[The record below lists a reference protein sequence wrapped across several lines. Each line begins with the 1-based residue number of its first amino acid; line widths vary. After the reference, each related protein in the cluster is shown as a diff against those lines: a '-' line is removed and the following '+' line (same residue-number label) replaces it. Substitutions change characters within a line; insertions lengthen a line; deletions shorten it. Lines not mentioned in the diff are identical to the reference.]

1 MGEFSPRGDHEK
13 IERAEVSKK
22 FCDYVDDKFKLY
34 PGYVEVDNT
43 WPTNTYR
50 SISFRSS
57 QPDKCGEITTA
68 EVLAVD
74 IFDSIGNKA
83 DNNPSRTAR
92 QIRIETIANRIDGT
106 PVVIARQDYT
116 VKGSGEYLRRTDWS
130 IPVGSKSTDLAPIET
145 IEETHDGL
153 DEALRRVS
161 LLGVI
166 EPPAPHKQ

>member
-13 IERAEVSKK
+13 IERAKVSEE
-22 FCDYVDDKFKLY
+22 FCAYVDGTFKLY
-34 PGYVEVDNT
+34 PESVEVDNT
-43 WPTNTYR
+43 LPTNTYR

-74 IFDSIGNKA
+74 IFDSIGDKV
-83 DNNPSRTAR
+83 DKNPSRTAR
-92 QIRIETIANRIDGT
+92 QIRIEAVANRIDGT

-130 IPVGSKSTDLAPIET
+130 IPVGSIELAPIET

-153 DEALRRVS
+153 DEALRKVS
-161 LLGVI
+161 LLDVI